1 LEVQPDDLP
10 RLANELETTVFRI
23 IQEALSNV
31 FRHAK
36 AHNVWVTVTLQEGN
50 LMVAIQDDGIGLAEK
65 IVEFR
70 PGSFGVGIG
79 GMRQRALDIG
89 GELRIR
95 NANPGASVEIVIP
108 TNLPCEPKMLV

>member
-1 LEVQPDDLP
+1 M
-10 RLANELETTVFRI
+10 
-23 IQEALSNV
+23 
-31 FRHAK
+31 
-36 AHNVWVTVTLQEGN
+36 TVTLQESN
-50 LMVAIQDDGIGLAEK
+50 LMVVIQDDGIGLAEK

-108 TNLPCEPKMLV
+108 TNLACEPKILV